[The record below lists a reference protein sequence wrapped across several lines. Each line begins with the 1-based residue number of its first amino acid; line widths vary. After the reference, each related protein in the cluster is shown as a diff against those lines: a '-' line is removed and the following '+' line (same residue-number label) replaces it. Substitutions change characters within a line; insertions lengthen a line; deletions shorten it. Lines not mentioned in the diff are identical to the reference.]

1 MLGKGNDIP
10 DASVWSEEYPTI
22 PKMATKCE
30 LLDLGR
36 TKMNTMK
43 SKHKNP
49 HKLVGVEE
57 IWIKKKKKKYC
68 DDFTGKS
75 GQNKT
80 QKAPQG
86 T

>member
-10 DASVWSEEYPTI
+10 DASVWSEYTTI

-36 TKMNTMK
+36 TRINIVK

-49 HKLVGVEE
+49 TN
-57 IWIKKKKKKYC
+57 W
-68 DDFTGKS
+68 
-75 GQNKT
+75 
-80 QKAPQG
+80 
-86 T
+86 